1 VVARRGKCMKDWMGL
16 AVIVSIILGGL
27 CAASRLGA
35 PPGEIS
41 QEEFERRAREGAYT
55 RAGMFALQQL
65 LHPKAARAVEVQQDL
80 KHGYYNR
87 KKIPGEGDEEIEPG
101 AGRSSS
107 SNTEERDA

>member
-1 VVARRGKCMKDWMGL
+1 MSDWIGLVVIL
-16 AVIVSIILGGL
+16 LIILGGL
-27 CAASRLGA
+27 LAAARLGA

-87 KKIPGEGDEEIEPG
+87 KKIPGEGDEAGFVTERPG
-101 AGRSSS
+101 SS
-107 SNTEERDA
+107 DI

>member
-1 VVARRGKCMKDWMGL
+1 
-16 AVIVSIILGGL
+16 
-27 CAASRLGA
+27 
-35 PPGEIS
+35 
-41 QEEFERRAREGAYT
+41 
-55 RAGMFALQQL
+55 MFALQQL

-87 KKIPGEGDEEIEPG
+87 KKIPGEGDEETEPV

>member
-1 VVARRGKCMKDWMGL
+1 MNGWIGL
-16 AVIVSIILGGL
+16 AVILLIILGGL
-27 CAASRLGA
+27 LAAARLGTA
-35 PPGEIS
+35 PEEIT

-87 KKIPGEGDEEIEPG
+87 KKIPGEGDEAEPLTERPG
-101 AGRSSS
+101 SS
-107 SNTEERDA
+107 DI